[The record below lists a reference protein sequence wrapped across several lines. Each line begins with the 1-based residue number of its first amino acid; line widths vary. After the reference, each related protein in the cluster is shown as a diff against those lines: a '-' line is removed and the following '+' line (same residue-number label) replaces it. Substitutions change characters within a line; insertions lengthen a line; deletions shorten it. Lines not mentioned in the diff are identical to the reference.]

1 MRKQLTPQEF
11 NELVQRVAMKQKR
24 NRLFGQGFLM
34 LFGFGLFFSSVFCIQ
49 MPAHSDFIPDMA
61 IFALFGLAVGSFGTA
76 CFLNDKH

>member
-1 MRKQLTPQEF
+1 MKKQLTPQEF
-11 NELVQRVAMKQKR
+11 TELVQRVAMRQKR

-34 LFGFGLFFSSVFCIQ
+34 LTGFSLFFSSVFCIQ

-61 IFALFGLAVGSFGTA
+61 ILALFGLAVGSFGTA